1 LSLDF
6 HGALLPRLWVEF
18 PFSDASSP
26 STTIARAKVVA
37 ITCWPP
43 NRYLFSDQEKLLM
56 AETEDSSRSMY
67 RWSGAAVNFSRS
79 ISGAIVGLIHLR
91 SSAQILLYV
100 YSPSSFSVLA

>member
-1 LSLDF
+1 VAGTALSLDF
-6 HGALLPRLWVEF
+6 HGALFPRLWVEF

-56 AETEDSSRSMY
+56 AETEDSSQVDVPTG
-67 RWSGAAVNFSRS
+67 GAVPPS
-79 ISGAIVGLIHLR
+79 ISPGP
-91 SSAQILLYV
+91 SAAQLL
-100 YSPSSFSVLA
+100 VLST